1 MNALEAQVMKK
12 IEPQETH
19 ANIEHENDN
28 IKDYG
33 KFYDKSLKI

>member
-1 MNALEAQVMKK
+1 MKK
-12 IEPQETH
+12 VEPQETH

-33 KFYDKSLKI
+33 KFYEKVLRHNIY